1 MCFHDFVLFYDPS
14 DLIKSIRTY
23 PSLAELQDNV
33 DVAIVLKKSMEP
45 NDVLVVEAFVN
56 VYFLNHLFPSVVLQE

>member
-1 MCFHDFVLFYDPS
+1 MRLRFFKP
-14 DLIKSIRTY
+14 IRTY

-45 NDVLVVEAFVN
+45 NDVLVVQAFVD
-56 VYFLNHLFPSVVLQE
+56 VYFLNHFFASVVLQE